1 MAGKVVLNLDQQDD
15 TALVVTIDQH
25 SYQFLHPTHVTP
37 LERHRLVKLQRR
49 GDELAQ
55 KADLTEEERAEL
67 ESIPDQMVQIV
78 VKAPDEIHKK
88 LNDEQRMQILAAFM
102 RETTAAT
109 SSALR
114 LAASFLTSSP
124 KARNFNLA
132 FGRRAQRSANF
143 GGPSVALRGTSLPS
157 AAASA
162 V

>member
-109 SSALR
+109 S
-114 LAASFLTSSP
+114 
-124 KARNFNLA
+124 
-132 FGRRAQRSANF
+132 
-143 GGPSVALRGTSLPS
+143 
-157 AAASA
+157 
-162 V
+162 